1 MVEDELN
8 DILDAVLVPLGCKIE
23 PGTDYDDPPLDIR
36 RYARRSVK
44 LHWLPL
50 LGRGLSV
57 TAVVRQ
63 PPDLAFSPSGLSQFV
78 RRTAEAVNGRFPPR
92 MGLTVGLTIVML
104 TSDPIQPADDQLLA
118 SAARPL
124 PRLRVVPVA
133 VIRLNMAQELMAMAL
148 TATPGDLFP
157 EGLRLAEA
165 LEPRMR
171 RFLPLLSFDG
181 SV

>member
-8 DILDAVLVPLGCKIE
+8 DIFDAVLKPLGCKIE

-44 LHWLPL
+44 LHWLPI

-57 TAVVRQ
+57 PAIVRQ
-63 PPDLAFSPSGLSQFV
+63 PPDLSFSPAGLTQFV
-78 RRTAEAVNGRFPPR
+78 KRTAEAVNGRFPPR
-92 MGLTVGLTIVML
+92 MGLTVGLTVVML
-104 TSDPIQPADDQLLA
+104 TSEPIQPTDDQTLA
-118 SAARPL
+118 AANRPL
-124 PRLRVVPVA
+124 PRLRVVPVGL
-133 VIRLNMAQELMAMAL
+133 IRLNLAQELMATAL
-148 TATPGDLFP
+148 TTTPGDPFP

-171 RFLPLLSFDG
+171 RFLPLLSFDELN
-181 SV
+181 